1 MHHILK
7 IKEAYYDAKLEG
19 SKMFEIRHNDRGF
32 QKGDTVSYKVEWSP
46 GQWTDPQGLY
56 EITYVCLLY
65 TSPSP
70 RDGLLSRMPS
80 SA

>member
-56 EITYVCLLY
+56 EITYV
-65 TSPSP
+65 TAFQQRENFVVFGEKEQSDD
-70 RDGLLSRMPS
+70 R
-80 SA
+80 